1 MNNLVTV
8 YGGSGFIGRYIVQK
22 LARSGYRV
30 RVATRRPNEAIFLK
44 TYGMVGQVEPIL
56 CNIRNESSIRNAM
69 LGADAVVNCVG
80 ILESVGKNKF
90 VEVQHKG
97 ADFVSRIAS
106 ELGVKKLVHISAIGA
121 DIDSKSKYASSK
133 GLGESSVMKN
143 FPGAIILRPSIVFG
157 FEDKFFNRFA
167 SMARLSPILPIV
179 GGNTKFQPVYV
190 DDVARAA
197 VLGINNDVKAGIYEL
212 GGPEVASFNELMRR
226 MLKIILRRRLI
237 VNLPFWIASLMG
249 TGFDLGK
256 AISLGI
262 IRGPITL
269 DQVLNLK
276 NDNVVSREERTFKD
290 LEIEPKALEIILS
303 EYLWKYRPAGE
314 FSDPEKQN

>member
-1 MNNLVTV
+1 MSNLVTV

-22 LARSGYRV
+22 LARSGYSV

-133 GLGESSVMKN
+133 GLGESSIMKN
-143 FPGAIILRPSIVFG
+143 FPGAVILRPSIVFG

-197 VLGINNDVKAGIYEL
+197 FLGINNDVQAGIYEL

-249 TGFDLGK
+249 IGFDLGK

-276 NDNVVSREERTFKD
+276 NDNVVSREEKTFKD
-290 LEIEPKALEIILS
+290 LGIEPKALEIILS

>member
-106 ELGVKKLVHISAIGA
+106 QLGVKKLVHISAIGA

-143 FPGAIILRPSIVFG
+143 FPDAVILRPSIVFG

-197 VLGINNDVKAGIYEL
+197 FLGINNDVQAGIYEL

-256 AISLGI
+256 AMSLGI

-276 NDNVVSREERTFKD
+276 NDNVVSREEKTFKD
-290 LEIEPKALEIILS
+290 LGIEPKALEIILS

>member
-197 VLGINNDVKAGIYEL
+197 FLGINNDVQAGIYEL

-249 TGFDLGK
+249 TGFDFGK
-256 AISLGI
+256 VISLGI

-276 NDNVVSREERTFKD
+276 NDNVVSKEEKTFKD
-290 LEIEPKALEIILS
+290 LGIEPKALEIILS

>member
-121 DIDSKSKYASSK
+121 DINSKSKYASSK
-133 GLGESSVMKN
+133 GLGESSIMKN
-143 FPGAIILRPSIVFG
+143 FPGAVILRPSIVFG

-276 NDNVVSREERTFKD
+276 NDNVVSKEEKTFKD
-290 LEIEPKALEIILS
+290 LGIEPKALEIILS

>member
-197 VLGINNDVKAGIYEL
+197 FLGINNDVQAGIYEL

-249 TGFDLGK
+249 PGFDLGK

-276 NDNVVSREERTFKD
+276 NDNVVSKEEKTFKD
-290 LEIEPKALEIILS
+290 LGIEPKALEIILS

>member
-133 GLGESSVMKN
+133 GLGESSIMKN

-197 VLGINNDVKAGIYEL
+197 FLGINNDVQAGIYEL

-276 NDNVVSREERTFKD
+276 NDNVVSREEKTFKD
-290 LEIEPKALEIILS
+290 LGIEPKALEIILS

>member
-143 FPGAIILRPSIVFG
+143 FPDAVILRPSIVFG

-197 VLGINNDVKAGIYEL
+197 FLGIDNNVQAGIYEL

-256 AISLGI
+256 AISLGV

-276 NDNVVSREERTFKD
+276 NDNVVSREEKTFKD
-290 LEIEPKALEIILS
+290 LGIEPKALEIILS

>member
-1 MNNLVTV
+1 MSNLVTV

-106 ELGVKKLVHISAIGA
+106 QLGVKKLVHISAIGA

-133 GLGESSVMKN
+133 GLGESSIMKN
-143 FPGAIILRPSIVFG
+143 FPDAVILRPSIVFG

-197 VLGINNDVKAGIYEL
+197 FLGIDNNVQAGIYEL

-276 NDNVVSREERTFKD
+276 NDNVVSREEKTFKD
-290 LEIEPKALEIILS
+290 LGIEPKALEIILS

-314 FSDPEKQN
+314 FSDSEKQN

>member
-1 MNNLVTV
+1 MSNLVTV

-143 FPGAIILRPSIVFG
+143 FPDAVILRPSIVFG

-197 VLGINNDVKAGIYEL
+197 FLGIDNNVQAGIYEL

-276 NDNVVSREERTFKD
+276 NDNVVSREEKTFKD
-290 LEIEPKALEIILS
+290 LGIEPKALEIILS

>member
-197 VLGINNDVKAGIYEL
+197 FLGINNDVQAGIYEL

-276 NDNVVSREERTFKD
+276 NDNVVSREEKTFKD
-290 LEIEPKALEIILS
+290 LGIEPKALEIILS

>member
-197 VLGINNDVKAGIYEL
+197 FLGINNDVQAGIYEL

-249 TGFDLGK
+249 IGFDLGK

-269 DQVLNLK
+269 DQVLNLR
-276 NDNVVSREERTFKD
+276 NDDVVSKEEKTFKD
-290 LEIEPKALEIILS
+290 LGIEPKALEIILS

>member
-1 MNNLVTV
+1 MSNLVTV
-8 YGGSGFIGRYIVQK
+8 YGGSVFIGKYIVQK

-143 FPGAIILRPSIVFG
+143 FPDAVILRPSIVFG

-197 VLGINNDVKAGIYEL
+197 FLGIDNDVQAGIYEL

-276 NDNVVSREERTFKD
+276 NDNVVSREEKTFKD
-290 LEIEPKALEIILS
+290 LGIEPKALEIILS

>member
-106 ELGVKKLVHISAIGA
+106 ELGVKKLVHVSAIGA

-197 VLGINNDVKAGIYEL
+197 FLGINNDVQAGIYEL

-276 NDNVVSREERTFKD
+276 NDNVVSREEKTFKD
-290 LEIEPKALEIILS
+290 LGIEPKALEIILS

>member
-121 DIDSKSKYASSK
+121 NIDSKSKYASSK

-143 FPGAIILRPSIVFG
+143 FPDAVILRPSIVFG

-197 VLGINNDVKAGIYEL
+197 FLGINNDVQAGIYEL

-226 MLKIILRRRLI
+226 MLKIILRKRLV

-276 NDNVVSREERTFKD
+276 NDNVVSREEKTFKD
-290 LEIEPKALEIILS
+290 LGIEPKALEIILS

>member
-1 MNNLVTV
+1 MSNLVTV

-106 ELGVKKLVHISAIGA
+106 QLGVKKLVHISAIGA

-143 FPGAIILRPSIVFG
+143 FPDAVILRPSIVFG

-197 VLGINNDVKAGIYEL
+197 FLGINNDVQAGIYEL

-276 NDNVVSREERTFKD
+276 NDNVVSREEKTFKD
-290 LEIEPKALEIILS
+290 LGIEPKALEIILS

-314 FSDPEKQN
+314 FSDPGKQN

>member
-249 TGFDLGK
+249 IGFDLGK

-276 NDNVVSREERTFKD
+276 NDNVVSREEKTFKD
-290 LEIEPKALEIILS
+290 LGIEPKALEIILS

>member
-143 FPGAIILRPSIVFG
+143 FPDAVILRPSIVFG

-197 VLGINNDVKAGIYEL
+197 FLGIDNDVQAGIYEL

-276 NDNVVSREERTFKD
+276 NDNVVSREEKTFKD
-290 LEIEPKALEIILS
+290 LGIEPKALEIILS

>member
-1 MNNLVTV
+1 MSNLVTV

-44 TYGMVGQVEPIL
+44 TYGMVGQVEPIF

-133 GLGESSVMKN
+133 GLGEASVMKN
-143 FPGAIILRPSIVFG
+143 FPGAILLRPSIVFG

-197 VLGINNDVKAGIYEL
+197 FLGINNDVQAGIYEL

-276 NDNVVSREERTFKD
+276 NDNVVSREEKTFKD
-290 LEIEPKALEIILS
+290 LGIDPKALEIILS

-314 FSDPEKQN
+314 FSDPEQQN

>member
-133 GLGESSVMKN
+133 GFGESSVMKN
-143 FPGAIILRPSIVFG
+143 FPGAVILRPSIVFG

-179 GGNTKFQPVYV
+179 GENTKFQPVYV

-197 VLGINNDVKAGIYEL
+197 VLGINNEVKAGIYEL

-276 NDNVVSREERTFKD
+276 NDNVVSKEEKTFKD
-290 LEIEPKALEIILS
+290 LGIEPKALEIILS

>member
-80 ILESVGKNKF
+80 ILEPVGKNKF

-133 GLGESSVMKN
+133 GLGESSIMKN
-143 FPGAIILRPSIVFG
+143 FPGAVILRPSIVFG

-276 NDNVVSREERTFKD
+276 NDNVVSKEEKTFKD
-290 LEIEPKALEIILS
+290 LGIEPKALEIILS

>member
-133 GLGESSVMKN
+133 GLGESSIMKN
-143 FPGAIILRPSIVFG
+143 FPGAVILRPSIVFG

-197 VLGINNDVKAGIYEL
+197 FLGINNDVQAGIYEL

-276 NDNVVSREERTFKD
+276 NDNVVSREEKTFKD
-290 LEIEPKALEIILS
+290 LGIEPKALEIILS

>member
-197 VLGINNDVKAGIYEL
+197 FLGINNDVQAGIYEL

-276 NDNVVSREERTFKD
+276 NDNVVSKEEKTFKD
-290 LEIEPKALEIILS
+290 LGIEPKALEIILS

>member
-133 GLGESSVMKN
+133 GLGESSIMKN
-143 FPGAIILRPSIVFG
+143 FPGAVILRPSIVFG

-276 NDNVVSREERTFKD
+276 NDNVVSKEEKTFKD
-290 LEIEPKALEIILS
+290 LGIEPKALEIILS

>member
-249 TGFDLGK
+249 TGFDLCK

-276 NDNVVSREERTFKD
+276 NDNVVSKEEKTFKD
-290 LEIEPKALEIILS
+290 LGIEPKALEIILS

>member
-276 NDNVVSREERTFKD
+276 NDNVVSKEEKTFKD
-290 LEIEPKALEIILS
+290 LGIEPKALEIILS

>member
-143 FPGAIILRPSIVFG
+143 FPDAVILRPSIVFG

-197 VLGINNDVKAGIYEL
+197 FLGIDNDVQAGIYEL

-276 NDNVVSREERTFKD
+276 NDNVVSREEKN
-290 LEIEPKALEIILS
+290 I
-303 EYLWKYRPAGE
+303 
-314 FSDPEKQN
+314 

>member
-133 GLGESSVMKN
+133 GLGESSIMKN
-143 FPGAIILRPSIVFG
+143 FPGAVILRPSIVFG

-197 VLGINNDVKAGIYEL
+197 FLGINNDVQAGIYEL

-276 NDNVVSREERTFKD
+276 NDNVVSKEEKTFKD
-290 LEIEPKALEIILS
+290 LGIEPKALEIILS

>member
-249 TGFDLGK
+249 TGFDLCK

-276 NDNVVSREERTFKD
+276 NDNVVSREEKTFKD
-290 LEIEPKALEIILS
+290 LGIEPKALEIILS

>member
-1 MNNLVTV
+1 MSNLVTV

-106 ELGVKKLVHISAIGA
+106 QLGVKKLVHISAIGA

-143 FPGAIILRPSIVFG
+143 FPDAVILRPSIVFG

-197 VLGINNDVKAGIYEL
+197 FLGINNDVQAGIYEL

-226 MLKIILRRRLI
+226 MLKIILRRRLV

-276 NDNVVSREERTFKD
+276 NDNVVSREEKTFKD
-290 LEIEPKALEIILS
+290 LGIEPKALEIILS

>member
-197 VLGINNDVKAGIYEL
+197 FLGINNDVQA
-212 GGPEVASFNELMRR
+212 
-226 MLKIILRRRLI
+226 
-237 VNLPFWIASLMG
+237 
-249 TGFDLGK
+249 
-256 AISLGI
+256 
-262 IRGPITL
+262 
-269 DQVLNLK
+269 
-276 NDNVVSREERTFKD
+276 
-290 LEIEPKALEIILS
+290 
-303 EYLWKYRPAGE
+303 
-314 FSDPEKQN
+314 

>member
-1 MNNLVTV
+1 MSNLVTV

-106 ELGVKKLVHISAIGA
+106 QLGVKKLVHISAIGA

-143 FPGAIILRPSIVFG
+143 FPGAVILRPSIVFG

-197 VLGINNDVKAGIYEL
+197 FLGIDNNVQAGIYEL

-276 NDNVVSREERTFKD
+276 NDNVVSREEKTFKD
-290 LEIEPKALEIILS
+290 LGIEPKALEIILS

>member
-133 GLGESSVMKN
+133 GLGESSIMKN
-143 FPGAIILRPSIVFG
+143 FPGAVILRPSIVFG

-197 VLGINNDVKAGIYEL
+197 FLGIDNDVQAGIYEL

-276 NDNVVSREERTFKD
+276 NDNVVSKEEKTFKD
-290 LEIEPKALEIILS
+290 LGIEPKALEIILS

>member
-197 VLGINNDVKAGIYEL
+197 FLGINNDVQAGIYEL

-249 TGFDLGK
+249 IGFDLGK

-276 NDNVVSREERTFKD
+276 NDNVVSREEKTFKA
-290 LEIEPKALEIILS
+290 LGIEPKALEIILS

>member
-80 ILESVGKNKF
+80 ILEPVGKNKF

-197 VLGINNDVKAGIYEL
+197 FLGINNDVQAGIYEL

-249 TGFDLGK
+249 TGFDLCK

-276 NDNVVSREERTFKD
+276 NDNVVSREEKAFKD
-290 LEIEPKALEIILS
+290 LGIEPKALESILS

>member
-22 LARSGYRV
+22 LARSGCRV

-197 VLGINNDVKAGIYEL
+197 FLGINNDVQAGIYEL

-249 TGFDLGK
+249 IGFDLGK

-276 NDNVVSREERTFKD
+276 NDNVVSREEKTFKD
-290 LEIEPKALEIILS
+290 LGIEPKALEIILS

>member
-1 MNNLVTV
+1 MSNLVTV

-143 FPGAIILRPSIVFG
+143 FPDAVILRPSIVFG

-197 VLGINNDVKAGIYEL
+197 FLGINNDVQAGIYEL

-276 NDNVVSREERTFKD
+276 NDNVVSREEKTFKD
-290 LEIEPKALEIILS
+290 LGIEPKALEIILS

>member
-1 MNNLVTV
+1 MSNLVTV

-133 GLGESSVMKN
+133 GLGESSIMKN
-143 FPGAIILRPSIVFG
+143 FPGAVILRPSIVFG

-197 VLGINNDVKAGIYEL
+197 FLGINNDVQAGIYEL

-249 TGFDLGK
+249 IGFDLGK

-276 NDNVVSREERTFKD
+276 NDNVVSREEKTFKD
-290 LEIEPKALEIILS
+290 LGIEPKALEIILS

>member
-1 MNNLVTV
+1 
-8 YGGSGFIGRYIVQK
+8 
-22 LARSGYRV
+22 
-30 RVATRRPNEAIFLK
+30 
-44 TYGMVGQVEPIL
+44 
-56 CNIRNESSIRNAM
+56 M
-69 LGADAVVNCVG
+69 LGAEAVINCVG

-121 DIDSKSKYASSK
+121 DINSKSKYASSK
-133 GLGESSVMKN
+133 AHGEASIIKN
-143 FPGAIILRPSIVFG
+143 FSNAVILRPSIVFG

-197 VLGINNDVKAGIYEL
+197 FLGINNDIQPGVYEL
-212 GGPEVASFNELMRR
+212 GGPEVVSFTELMRR
-226 MLKIILRRRLI
+226 MLNIILRRRLI
-237 VNLPFWIASLMG
+237 VNMPFWIAKIVG
-249 TGFDLGK
+249 TGFDLGN

-262 IRGPITL
+262 IRGPITR
-269 DQVLNLK
+269 DQVLNLE
-276 NDNVVSREERTFKD
+276 NDNVVSSEEKTFKA
-290 LEIEPKALEIILS
+290 LGIEPKALEIILS
-303 EYLWKYRPAGE
+303 EYLWKYRSAGE
-314 FSDPEKQN
+314 FSDPKKQN

>member
-1 MNNLVTV
+1 MSNLVTV

-197 VLGINNDVKAGIYEL
+197 FLGINNDVQAGIYEL

-249 TGFDLGK
+249 IGFDLGK

-276 NDNVVSREERTFKD
+276 NDNVVSREEKTFKD
-290 LEIEPKALEIILS
+290 LGIEPKALEIILS